1 MAITKVLASSALVI
15 EVENGSDKN
24 GAPTYRK
31 KSFAGVKGNAAVEN
45 VYAVADAIKAVM
57 KNPTRNYYLNDSNL
71 LDNDQA

>member
-45 VYAVADAIKAVM
+45 VYAVQM
-57 KNPTRNYYLNDSNL
+57 L
-71 LDNDQA
+71 

>member
-24 GAPTYRK
+24 GVPTYRK
-31 KSFAGVKGNAAVEN
+31 KSFSGVKGDAAVEN
-45 VYAVADAIKAVM
+45 VYAVADAVKAVL

>member
-24 GAPTYRK
+24 GVPTYRK
-31 KSFAGVKGNAAVEN
+31 KSFSGVKGDAAVEN
-45 VYAVADAIKAVM
+45 VYAVADAVKAVM
-57 KNPTRNYYLNDSNL
+57 KKPTRNYYLNDSNL

>member
-15 EVENGSDKN
+15 EVESGSDKN

-31 KSFAGVKGNAAVEN
+31 KSFSGVKGNAAVEN
-45 VYAVADAIKAVM
+45 VYAVADAVKAVM
-57 KNPTRNYYLNDSNL
+57 KKPTRNYYLNDSNL

>member
-24 GAPTYRK
+24 GVPTYRK
-31 KSFAGVKGNAAVEN
+31 KSFTGVKGDAAVEN
-45 VYAVADAIKAVM
+45 VYAVADAVKAVM
-57 KNPTRNYYLNDSNL
+57 KKPTRNYYLNDSNL